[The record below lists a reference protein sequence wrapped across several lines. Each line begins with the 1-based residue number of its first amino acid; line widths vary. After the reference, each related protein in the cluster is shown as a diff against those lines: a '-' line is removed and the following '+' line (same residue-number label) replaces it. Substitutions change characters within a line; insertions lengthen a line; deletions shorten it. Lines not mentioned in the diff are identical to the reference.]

1 MAGRDILREKI
12 KILVL
17 VGPTASGKTALSV
30 KLAKALHGEII
41 SADSMQIYKGMDIA
55 TAKPSIEERE
65 GIPHYLM
72 DFLEPSENYSVAHFV
87 DDAKRV
93 SQDIAYRGKLPIVA
107 GGTGLYVDSLI
118 NGISFS
124 EGDTDFEYRA
134 SLLKRLEEEGID
146 KLLFELK
153 AIDPDA
159 FEKLAPQRNPKRI
172 IRALEVFHTTGITF
186 SEQNRISRE
195 VPSEF
200 NEVIIGLNFRDREKL
215 YDRINR
221 RVDLMMDMGLRFEAE
236 KYFSAVL
243 SVTSSQDIG
252 YKVLKPYPDG
262 LKSLDDCVETLKQST
277 RRYAKRQ
284 LTWFRRNE
292 NIKWF
297 YVDDYENEEKLFD
310 DVIKYLV
317 LEGFEINEA

>member
-65 GIPHYLM
+65 GIPHHLM
-72 DFLEPSENYSVAHFV
+72 DFLSPSENYSVAHFV

-93 SQDIAYRGKLPIVA
+93 SRDIACRGKLPIIA
-107 GGTGLYVDSLI
+107 GGTGLYVDSLV

-146 KLLFELK
+146 KLLSELE

-172 IRALEVFHTTGITF
+172 IRSLEVFHTTGITIT
-186 SEQNRISRE
+186 EQNRISRE
-195 VPSEF
+195 APSDF

-221 RVDLMMDMGLRFEAE
+221 RVDLMMNMGLLLEAE
-236 KYFSAVL
+236 DYFNTNL
-243 SVTSSQDIG
+243 SVTSSQAIG
-252 YKVLKPYPDG
+252 YKELKPYFG
-262 LKSLDDCVETLKQST
+262 GVKSLDECVETLKQST